1 MSRYT
6 IVNSETK
13 SIKKLLPKLG
23 EIPICDGNLDGIIK
37 IKNYRKYT
45 SRDEIDV
52 VFEGKI
58 FVKIVNGNKT
68 WYDTSI
74 LEHKGYRVSKIKL
87 NRFLRK
93 NMLWEVKNRMYYFD
107 VDIKDYGFINKV
119 GWK

>member
-23 EIPICDGNLDGIIK
+23 EIPICDGNLDGVIK
-37 IKNYRKYT
+37 IKNYRKDT

-58 FVKIVNGNKT
+58 FVKIVIFRPT
-68 WYDTSI
+68 TTF
-74 LEHKGYRVSKIKL
+74 KIK
-87 NRFLRK
+87 K
-93 NMLWEVKNRMYYFD
+93 Y
-107 VDIKDYGFINKV
+107 
-119 GWK
+119 

>member
-6 IVNSETK
+6 IVNTETK

-23 EIPICDGNLDGIIK
+23 EIPVCDGNLDGVIK

-58 FVKIVNGNKT
+58 FVKIVNGDKK
-68 WYDTSI
+68 WHDTSI
-74 LEHKGYRVSKIKL
+74 LEHKGYRVSKVKL

-93 NMLWEVKNRMYYFD
+93 NMLWEVKNRMNYFG
-107 VDIKDYGFINKV
+107 VEIKDYGFINKV